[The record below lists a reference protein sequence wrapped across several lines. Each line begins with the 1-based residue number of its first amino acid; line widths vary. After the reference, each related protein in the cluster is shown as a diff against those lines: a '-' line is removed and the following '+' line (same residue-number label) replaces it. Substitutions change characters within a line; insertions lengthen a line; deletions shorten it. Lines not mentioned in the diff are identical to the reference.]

1 MGRRIRKE
9 NFILNEDPERCLVL
23 SEERREEL
31 RTKMRGFSP
40 PPLVPDLERDLSHGW
55 LLPILWETDS
65 RLYGRWDYW
74 LQCQETCALPDR
86 PIPLL
91 EFLSSP
97 EKSVSKMLS
106 ASLDAV
112 PYSASAGGGGGSG
125 WSHFRYLLEWLLY
138 GFGDVSQKELPPPPV
153 GCSGASM
160 RLYQLVNVPA
170 LQLFPYDYFG
180 DLLAENAYGK
190 KQGFFPTPHI
200 VVEAMTQMTFP
211 PPEEDARL
219 KSVCDP
225 CVGTGRMLLHAS
237 NRSLR
242 LYGMDI
248 DETLCKA
255 TRVNGYLFA
264 PWLARPLH
272 WLEGK
277 DVPQGIVCGD
287 ALRDPIGRSEPFDNP
302 DNGRTNPPP
311 SREPP
316 SSSTKRETPIS
327 QTPLPEP
334 SVPSPFSRE
343 GEDDEETERW
353 RFEENQGRLF

>member
-1 MGRRIRKE
+1 MV
-9 NFILNEDPERCLVL
+9 LNE
-23 SEERREEL
+23 EEREKL

-40 PPLVPDLERDLSHGW
+40 PSLVPDLERDLTHGW

-74 LQCQETCALPDR
+74 LQCQETGALPDR
-86 PIPLL
+86 PIPQV
-91 EFLSSP
+91 EFLPSP
-97 EKSVSKMLS
+97 EKSVSKMLL

-112 PYSASAGGGGGSG
+112 PYSASAGWGGWSG
-125 WSHFRYLLEWLLY
+125 WSHFRFLLEWLLF
-138 GFGDVSQKELPPPPV
+138 GFGDLSQKELPQNPV
-153 GCSGASM
+153 GCDGASM

-190 KQGFFPTPHI
+190 KQGFFPTPHTI
-200 VVEAMTQMTFP
+200 VEAMTRMTFP
-211 PPEEDARL
+211 PQEEDARL

-255 TRVNGYLFA
+255 TRVNGFLFA
-264 PWLARPLH
+264 PWLACPLH
-272 WLEGK
+272 WTKG

-287 ALRDPIGRSEPFDNP
+287 ALRDHLDLSEPPDNP
-302 DNGRTNPPP
+302 GNAQTDHLP
-311 SREPP
+311 SGKPP
-316 SSSTKRETPIS
+316 SSLTKRETPIS
-327 QTPLPEP
+327 QTLPPEP
-334 SVPSPFSRE
+334 SVSSPLSKE
-343 GEDDEETERW
+343 SEDDEQERW
-353 RFEENQGRLF
+353 RFEETQGRLF

>member
-1 MGRRIRKE
+1 M
-9 NFILNEDPERCLVL
+9 VL
-23 SEERREEL
+23 TDEEREKL

-40 PPLVPDLERDLSHGW
+40 PPLVPDLERDLTHGW

-86 PIPLL
+86 PIPQV
-91 EFLSSP
+91 EFLPAP
-97 EKSVSKMLS
+97 EKSVMKMLS

-112 PYSASAGGGGGSG
+112 PFSGSAGWGGWSG
-125 WSHFRYLLEWLLY
+125 WSHFRYLLEWLLF
-138 GFGDVSQKELPPPPV
+138 GFGDPSQKGLPPYPV
-153 GCSGASM
+153 GCDGASI
-160 RLYQLVNVPA
+160 RLYQMLNVPA

-190 KQGFFPTPHI
+190 RQGFFPTPHT

-211 PPEEDARL
+211 SPEEDARL

-255 TRVNGYLFA
+255 TKVNGFLFA
-264 PWLARPLH
+264 PWLACPLH
-272 WLEGK
+272 WTER

-287 ALRDPIGRSEPFDNP
+287 ALRDPIGHSEPP
-302 DNGRTNPPP
+302 DPPP
-311 SREPP
+311 SSKSP
-316 SSSTKRETPIS
+316 SSPTKRETPIS
-327 QTPLPEP
+327 QKPLLP
-334 SVPSPFSRE
+334 SSFSSPSSQE
-343 GEDDEETERW
+343 SEDEETERW

>member
-9 NFILNEDPERCLVL
+9 NFILNDDPERGFVL
-23 SEERREEL
+23 NEERREEL
-31 RTKMRGFSP
+31 RTKMRRFSP
-40 PPLVPDLERDLSHGW
+40 PPLVPDLERDLTHGW

-74 LQCQETCALPDR
+74 LESQRTGTLPDR
-86 PIPLL
+86 PIPQV
-91 EFLSSP
+91 EFLPSP
-97 EKSVSKMLS
+97 EKSVLKMLS

-112 PYSASAGGGGGSG
+112 PFSSSSRWGDWTG

-138 GFGDVSQKELPPPPV
+138 GFGDASQTELPTPPV
-153 GCSGASM
+153 GCDGASM
-160 RLYQLVNVPA
+160 RLYQLLNVPA

-190 KQGFFPTPHI
+190 KQGFFPTPHP
-200 VVEAMTQMTFP
+200 VVEAMTRMTFSP
-211 PPEEDARL
+211 KEDARL

-255 TRVNGYLFA
+255 TRVNGFLFA
-264 PWLARPLH
+264 PWLACPLH
-272 WLEGK
+272 WTEG

-287 ALRDPIGRSEPFDNP
+287 ALRDPIGRSEPP
-302 DNGRTNPPP
+302 DPPP
-311 SREPP
+311 SP
-316 SSSTKRETPIS
+316 TKTETPIS
-327 QTPLPEP
+327 RKPPP
-334 SVPSPFSRE
+334 KPPPSPSASVPE
-343 GEDDEETERW
+343 NEDEEMETW
-353 RFEENQGRLF
+353 RFEEDQGRLF